1 MTTETCAKEVHYGDR
16 HWPRHYEMC
25 GKMAKGQTDEG
36 YWLCGVHL
44 GAYRRRKT
52 NLVAQQ
58 KGDAANVAN
67 SKRAA
72 VACDLLKEL
81 GTEAV
86 RYYAPRTFVRNPG
99 YVGQVV
105 VNPAALFRALG
116 MEAQLPEIQA

>member
-1 MTTETCAKEVHYGDR
+1 MKCVAR
-16 HWPRHYEMC
+16 WPRAK
-25 GKMAKGQTDEG
+25 GQGPRAKGQTDEG

-58 KGDAANVAN
+58 KRDAANVAN

-72 VACDLLKEL
+72 VACDLLKGL